1 MMVILTVLLSS
12 SQQRLCVRKPCRV
25 SQSISDGDC
34 CTVGSMKTID
44 EVWRTVFMGDEQTI
58 GREVYSPE
66 MPGSLALD
74 RFGFRALLGW
84 HYLVLFA
91 PLLVGIENTTSADL
105 VLARQMILYASIAG
119 AFLLIAILSNLREK
133 QVTRLIA
140 SPPSIIAV
148 CVIGAITSILVGF
161 WPNALSAGYSVA
173 TAALGVSEAVLMFT
187 WLHFFVTLAE
197 HQPYKTLGADVFVG
211 GVIAFGVSCLTV
223 PANTVMTAVL
233 PLIAATSLLIH
244 HKRMDRAQRESS
256 GIAEKVQESD
266 DAAKS
271 ADAQGSVP
279 EADKVFQEKKSSTFK
294 ERFVASLTAV
304 AIFALVFGL
313 MQGAYMSEGIV
324 FFVASSQFA
333 LLGIVAAGIS
343 IYFVPERYCTHSDTG
358 LMYRLS
364 LLFVV
369 IGVVLASVVIVAGS
383 RGVPALLH
391 QILIAVSNGAIIA
404 GFNLFDFGNL
414 AFSLGV
420 VRRERRNFSNSI
432 NIGRAIVYGM
442 LLLGAS
448 LGAACVLYALEG
460 DRTVVLLGISYIA
473 IIFLVATILIPRF
486 SSQSLTNIVVD
497 LVNSEN
503 QGIIDL
509 PCELC
514 GGSDTCEI
522 RSLVAREI
530 ARREELGKTE
540 QVLSGSSA
548 ASQSADSAVSN
559 STDAGYVEK
568 NVGGGTIQSNS
579 GGHEEDPAD
588 DKDILAKISKMYQLS
603 KRESEVLTLISKG
616 RNAQY
621 VSKELVISIHTA
633 KTHIANIYNKLNVH
647 SSQELLDLIDEFG
660 KGE

>member
-197 HQPYKTLGADVFVG
+197 HQPYKTLGADVIVG
-211 GVIAFGVSCLTV
+211 GVIAFGVSCLMV

-568 NVGGGTIQSNS
+568 NVGGGLFRAIQEGTKKTPQTIRISLQKSARCTSCRSERAKSSLLFPRGATRSMFLRNLLS
-579 GGHEEDPAD
+579 LFIPR
-588 DKDILAKISKMYQLS
+588 KPILP
-603 KRESEVLTLISKG
+603 T
-616 RNAQY
+616 
-621 VSKELVISIHTA
+621 SIT
-633 KTHIANIYNKLNVH
+633 N
-647 SSQELLDLIDEFG
+647 
-660 KGE
+660 

>member
-1 MMVILTVLLSS
+1 
-12 SQQRLCVRKPCRV
+12 
-25 SQSISDGDC
+25 
-34 CTVGSMKTID
+34 
-44 EVWRTVFMGDEQTI
+44 MGDEQTI

-91 PLLVGIENTTSADL
+91 PLLVGIENTASAEL
-105 VLARQMILYASIAG
+105 VLARQMILYASVAS
-119 AFLLIAILSNLREK
+119 AFLLIAMLSSLREK
-133 QVTRLIA
+133 QVVRLI
-140 SPPSIIAV
+140 SSSPSIIVV

-161 WPNALSAGYSVA
+161 WPNTLSAGYSAA
-173 TAALGVSEAVLMFT
+173 TVALGVSEAVLMFT

-197 HQPYKTLGADVFVG
+197 HQPYKTLGADVIVG
-211 GVIAFGVSCLTV
+211 GVIAFGVSCLMV
-223 PANTVMTAVL
+223 PANTVVTAVL
-233 PLIAATSLLIH
+233 PLVAATSLLIH
-244 HKRMDRAQRESS
+244 HKRMDKAQC
-256 GIAEKVQESD
+256 EKSDTAVSASEGDVPKATTVEDESD
-266 DAAKS
+266 VAR
-271 ADAQGSVP
+271 
-279 EADKVFQEKKSSTFK
+279 VFLDKKSSTVK

-391 QILIAVSNGAIIA
+391 ETLIAISNGAIIA

-420 VRRERRNFSNSI
+420 VRRERRHFSNSI
-432 NIGRAIVYGM
+432 NVGRAIVYGM

-448 LGAACVLYALEG
+448 LGAACVLYAVEG
-460 DRTVVLLGISYIA
+460 DRTVVLLGISYLA
-473 IIFLVATILIPRF
+473 IVFLVATILIPRF

-503 QGIIDL
+503 QGIVDL

-530 ARREELGKTE
+530 ARREEMEKRG
-540 QVLSGSSA
+540 QLSPGADAAGSSA
-548 ASQSADSAVSN
+548 DGAASSSSR
-559 STDAGYVEK
+559 VEHTGK
-568 NVGGGTIQSNS
+568 NVGGGCLSKAIL
-579 GGHEEDPAD
+579 EDTKKRLPTT
-588 DKDILAKISKMYQLS
+588 KISSQKSARCISCQSEKAKSLLS
-603 KRESEVLTLISKG
+603 FPRGAT
-616 RNAQY
+616 RNMF
-621 VSKELVISIHTA
+621 LR
-633 KTHIANIYNKLNVH
+633 
-647 SSQELLDLIDEFG
+647 SSSFLFIPRRPILPTFITS
-660 KGE
+660 